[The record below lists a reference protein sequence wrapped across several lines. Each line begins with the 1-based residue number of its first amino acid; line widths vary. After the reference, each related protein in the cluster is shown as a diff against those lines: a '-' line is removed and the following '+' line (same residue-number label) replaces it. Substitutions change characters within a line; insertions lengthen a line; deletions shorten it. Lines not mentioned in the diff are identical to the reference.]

1 MVTGQDFFMNRRDFH
16 DGRSRF
22 FFASLVLINLRGRG
36 VILRLHLLVF
46 GFNQGN

>member
-22 FFASLVLINLRGRG
+22 FFASLMLINLMRTRGDSKTSPSC
-36 VILRLHLLVF
+36 F
-46 GFNQGN
+46 WF